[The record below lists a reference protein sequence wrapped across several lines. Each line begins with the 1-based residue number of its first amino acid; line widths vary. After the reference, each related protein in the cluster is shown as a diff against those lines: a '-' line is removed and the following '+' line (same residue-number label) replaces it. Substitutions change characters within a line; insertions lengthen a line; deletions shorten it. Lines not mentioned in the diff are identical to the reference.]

1 MPKSKAKPSDRTIVT
16 SASVINVKNDKRK
29 RKSHATFESANRISK
44 KVTNRGNIKR
54 KSATLQDD
62 GSLVIAVNTFRN
74 PAGKTRM
81 VTNKK
86 RAVRKLD
93 RLKSRFN
100 KQQDRFIDK
109 IS

>member
-1 MPKSKAKPSDRTIVT
+1 MPKSKAKSSDRTIVT
-16 SASVINVKNDKRK
+16 TASVINVKNDKRK

-74 PAGKTRM
+74 PVGRTRT
-81 VTNKK
+81 VNNKK
-86 RAVRKLD
+86 RAAKKLD
-93 RLKSRFN
+93 RMTKRFN